1 MKGTM
6 PSNWALIA
14 GGGRD
19 EAGAQPDADALQL
32 LRQRHAETVILS
44 HHFYHYLY
52 LTQRNVM

>member
-1 MKGTM
+1 M